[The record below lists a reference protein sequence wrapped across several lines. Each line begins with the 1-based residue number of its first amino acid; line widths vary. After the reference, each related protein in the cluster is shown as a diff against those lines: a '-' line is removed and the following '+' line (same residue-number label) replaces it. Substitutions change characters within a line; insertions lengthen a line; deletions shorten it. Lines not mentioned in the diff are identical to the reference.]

1 MSIPTLTF
9 FNNKGGVG
17 KTTLVYH
24 LSWMFAELGLTV
36 LVADCDPQANLTA
49 AFQDEESLVSLWEP
63 APNAAPATIF
73 QAIKPLMRV
82 SDIVP
87 VRTRQIAPGLH
98 LIAGDLGLSAFED
111 QLSEQWGKALSEDT
125 VERAMLVLSAFW
137 RVAQRAGAKLGAHLV
152 VFDVGPNLG
161 AINRSVLIS
170 SDYVLVPLAAD
181 LFSLQGLRNLG
192 PALEKW
198 RDGWDKRCTRKI
210 DFEEPLPSGQAKPI
224 GYVALQH
231 QERLS
236 RPVQA
241 YVSWLQRIPGEYRRQ
256 LFNGKKA
263 TDAIPAI
270 ENDPNCLALLR
281 HYKSLIPYAQ
291 EARKPVFMLRAADGA
306 SGSNAA
312 AVARAYKDFDILA
325 RKILERIGI
334 PVPANS

>member
-49 AFQDEESLVSLWEP
+49 AFEDEASLLSLWEP

-73 QAIKPLMRV
+73 QAIKPLMGVR
-82 SDIVP
+82 DISP
-87 VRTRQIAPGLH
+87 VQARQIVPGLH

-111 QLSEQWGKALSEDT
+111 QLSEQWGKALSEDSA
-125 VERAMLVLSAFW
+125 ERAMLVLSAFW
-137 RVAQRAGAKLGAHLV
+137 RIAQAAGARLGAQLII
-152 VFDVGPNLG
+152 FDEGPNLD

-198 RDGWDKRCTRKI
+198 RKGWNERCQRMGRI
-210 DFEEPLPSGQAKPI
+210 EEPLPAGRAQPV

-241 YVSWLQRIPGEYRRQ
+241 YVSWLKRIPNEYRKQ
-256 LFNGKKA
+256 LLGSSKGKA
-263 TDAIPAI
+263 RPAAI
-270 ENDPNCLALLR
+270 EDDDNCLALLR
-281 HYKSLIPYAQ
+281 HYKSLIPFAQ
-291 EARKPVFMLRAADGA
+291 EARKPIFKLRAADGA
-306 SGSNAA
+306 IGSHAA
-312 AVARAYKDFDILA
+312 SVARAYKDFDILA

-334 PVPANS
+334 AVPANP

>member
-36 LVADCDPQANLTA
+36 LVVDCDPQANLTA
-49 AFQDEESLVSLWEP
+49 AFLDEETLISLWDTEQ
-63 APNAAPATIF
+63 NAASATIF
-73 QAIKPLMRV
+73 EAIKPLMEVGDISPAQARQ
-82 SDIVP
+82 IVP
-87 VRTRQIAPGLH
+87 NLH

-111 QLSEQWGKALSEDT
+111 ELSGQWSKALSEDSAK
-125 VERAMLVLSAFW
+125 RAMLVVSAFW
-137 RVAQRAGAKLGAHLV
+137 RVAQEAGAKLGAQLI

-170 SDYVLVPLAAD
+170 SDYVVVPLAAD

-198 RDGWDKRCTRKI
+198 CRGWKERCERIKDI
-210 DFEEPLPSGQAKPI
+210 KYPLPAGRAQPI

-241 YVSWLQRIPGEYRRQ
+241 YVSWLKRIPAEYRNQLLGGKEKNRQ
-256 LFNGKKA
+256 PL
-263 TDAIPAI
+263 PAI
-270 ENDPNCLALLR
+270 KDDENCLALLR
-281 HYKSLIPYAQ
+281 HYKSLIPFAQ
-291 EARKPVFMLRAADGA
+291 EARKPIFKLRAADGA
-306 SGSNAA
+306 IGSHVTS
-312 AVARAYKDFDILA
+312 VARAYKDFDTLA
-325 RKILERIGI
+325 HKILERIGL
-334 PVPANS
+334 SLS

>member
-36 LVADCDPQANLTA
+36 LAVDCDPQANLTA
-49 AFQDEESLVSLWEP
+49 AFLDDETLVSLWEP
-63 APNAAPATIF
+63 APRAKPATIF
-73 QAIKPLMRV
+73 QAIKPLMEV
-82 SDIVP
+82 SDIAA
-87 VRTRQIAPGLH
+87 VRTQQMAPGLH

-111 QLSEQWGKALSEDT
+111 QLSEQWGKALSEDSAT
-125 VERAMLVLSAFW
+125 RAMLVLSAFW
-137 RVAQRAGAKLGAHLV
+137 RVAQATGNRLKADV
-152 VFDVGPNLG
+152 IIFDVGPNFD

-198 RDGWDKRCTRKI
+198 RKGWDERCHRMERIEK
-210 DFEEPLPSGQAKPI
+210 PLPQGRAEPI
-224 GYVALQH
+224 GYVVLQH

-241 YVSWLQRIPGEYRRQ
+241 YASWLQRIPGEYRQQ
-256 LFNGKKA
+256 LLDDSDAGS
-263 TDAIPAI
+263 AIPAI
-270 ENDPNCLALLR
+270 DGDKYCLARLR
-281 HYKSLIPYAQ
+281 HYKSLIPFAQ
-291 EARKPVFMLRAADGA
+291 EARKPIFKLRAADGA
-306 SGSNAA
+306 IGSHATS
-312 AVARAYKDFDILA
+312 VARAYKDFNDLA
-325 RKILERIGI
+325 RKILERIRI
-334 PVPANS
+334 PVPTSP